1 MRLYSFF
8 FSFFNKLPLTDLA
21 GYMNMSVSLG
31 IRKCLSNKK
40 KKRVRKVN
48 QITNKLWYRNDF
60 TFNGNMHNVDLN
72 LQKAD
77 AFHSAQILHDTS
89 NHGD

>member
-1 MRLYSFF
+1 MI
-8 FSFFNKLPLTDLA
+8 
-21 GYMNMSVSLG
+21 MSVSLG
-31 IRKCLSNKK
+31 IRRCLSNKK
-40 KKRVRKVN
+40 KKVRKVN

-60 TFNGNMHNVDLN
+60 TFNGNMQTVDLN

-89 NHGD
+89 NHGDWKMQPKSKPV

>member
-1 MRLYSFF
+1 MI
-8 FSFFNKLPLTDLA
+8 
-21 GYMNMSVSLG
+21 MNVRMG

-48 QITNKLWYRNDF
+48 QITSKLWYRNDF

-89 NHGD
+89 LNQKLYNTENKTRLDLKFH